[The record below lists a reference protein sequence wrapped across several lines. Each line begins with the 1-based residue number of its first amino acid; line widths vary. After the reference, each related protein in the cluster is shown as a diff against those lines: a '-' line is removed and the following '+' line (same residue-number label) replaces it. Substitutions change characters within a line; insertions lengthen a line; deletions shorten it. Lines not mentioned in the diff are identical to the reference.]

1 MCLLS
6 IQFPKIP
13 SIEKM
18 SKNENQTNNS
28 IDLFLN
34 VFYHVI
40 TKYTKKKIKFK
51 FCGEIVQRQIFYFLI
66 TEYRNRL
73 K

>member
-6 IQFPKIP
+6 TQFPKIP

-34 VFYHVI
+34 VFYNII
-40 TKYTKKKIKFK
+40 TKYSNKK
-51 FCGEIVQRQIFYFLI
+51 
-66 TEYRNRL
+66 
-73 K
+73 